1 MKLSSSGGVV
11 SLVNSETIR
20 PDVTGTM
27 RLSFIS
33 KTVRLVNVMNESISL
48 VASVRNFLISLR
60 SKKLILTMRT
70 VESSIELL
78 PPVNVYAVK
87 GTVSFWSVS
96 SVSFSEDA
104 STVSS
109 KVRKICPVFMSKS
122 NSISIGLVESGSRE
136 SVLRA
141 PFELIPMTGLP
152 LISAMPP
159 ASIVM

>member
-11 SLVNSETIR
+11 SLVNTETIR

-33 KTVRLVNVMNESISL
+33 KTVRLVNVMNESLSL

-78 PPVNVYAVK
+78 PPVNVYVVK
-87 GTVSFWSVS
+87 GMVSFWSVS

-109 KVRKICPVFMSKS
+109 KVRNICPVFMSKS
-122 NSISIGLVESGSRE
+122 NSISIGSVESGSRE

>member
-33 KTVRLVNVMNESISL
+33 KTVRLVNVMNESLSL

-87 GTVSFWSVS
+87 GMVSFWSVS

-109 KVRKICPVFMSKS
+109 KVRNICPVFMSKS
-122 NSISIGLVESGSRE
+122 NSTSIGSVESGSRE